1 MDRSGGIRE
10 ECVQCKEA
18 RLNPEGYRIIRQ
30 RFRQNYTWTTVLR
43 KIGIRRKSLGRF
55 AIFQRRDGDDSERRN
70 RCYMWRAVKG
80 LNSHVAG
87 RIYRNYLDLGLEA
100 VVGI

>member
-1 MDRSGGIRE
+1 MDHSLKKDWDKE
-10 ECVQCKEA
+10 E
-18 RLNPEGYRIIRQ
+18 I
-30 RFRQNYTWTTVLR
+30 FRKMCN
-43 KIGIRRKSLGRF
+43 
-55 AIFQRRDGDDSERRN
+55 FQRRDGDDSERRN

-100 VVGI
+100 VVNLE